1 MSKYRI
7 PRFVS
12 VVSIL
17 LGWVMAL
24 GIALF
29 MALALLRI
37 LPPSLFVLS
46 LIQLTPFLIL
56 GILLAMLGH
65 IASAVFDIADS
76 ATRPGA

>member
-7 PRFVS
+7 PRFVCVVS
-12 VVSIL
+12 VV

-24 GIALF
+24 GIAVF

-76 ATRPGA
+76 VTRPGG

>member
-1 MSKYRI
+1 
-7 PRFVS
+7 
-12 VVSIL
+12 
-17 LGWVMAL
+17 VMAL
-24 GIALF
+24 GIAIF

-56 GILLAMLGH
+56 GMLLAMLGH

-76 ATRPGA
+76 VTRSGA